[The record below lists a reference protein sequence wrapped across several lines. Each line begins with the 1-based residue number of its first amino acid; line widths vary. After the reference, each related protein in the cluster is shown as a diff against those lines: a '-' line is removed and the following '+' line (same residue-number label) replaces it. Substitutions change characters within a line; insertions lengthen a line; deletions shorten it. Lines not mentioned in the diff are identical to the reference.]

1 VFDGRQRAV
10 SCALDDG
17 GAAEARTLTR
27 IRCRRWVAL
36 VAMAGVLCAL
46 ARARAQSAN
55 ADSPLRD
62 LGGVAALQA
71 MFERDGDQTRIVL
84 LLSPT

>member
-1 VFDGRQRAV
+1 
-10 SCALDDG
+10 
-17 GAAEARTLTR
+17 
-27 IRCRRWVAL
+27 
-36 VAMAGVLCAL
+36 MAGVLCAL

-55 ADSPLRD
+55 ADSSLRD